1 MRTEIDS
8 DGEIDMESLVEKNSM
23 ELSSRMISKEIEN
36 NPNSSHDLVAASN
49 WKQMRVRNRRM
60 TMRAN
65 QTNSCWAM
73 CRQRNTRDQQE
84 IFDEHLINAKSRMRT
99 HYV

>member
-1 MRTEIDS
+1 MKAAMDS
-8 DGEIDMESLVEKNSM
+8 DGEIDMESLVEKNSL
-23 ELSSRMISKEIEN
+23 ELSNRMISKEIEN

-65 QTNSCWAM
+65 
-73 CRQRNTRDQQE
+73 
-84 IFDEHLINAKSRMRT
+84 
-99 HYV
+99 